1 MWSGA
6 STVKEVCVTGTMR
19 TTPSLSMRDS
29 TQTVPSSEVPFL
41 KKVKWIIKY
50 ILLN

>member
-6 STVKEVCVTGTMR
+6 FTVYEVCETGTMR
-19 TTPSLSMRDS
+19 TTPSLSMRDG
-29 TQTVPSSEVPFL
+29 TQTVPSSEVQFL

-50 ILLN
+50 ILFN